1 MACINPD
8 GTLTGT
14 AKNILEVASEP
25 RTQKEIAARLEQ
37 PLFKIRMRLREMLE
51 LGLIAEEG
59 DSYLRTA
66 EGRERLEAEALPQGR
81 EDR

>member
-14 AKNILEVASEP
+14 AKNILRVTGEP
-25 RTQKEIAARLEQ
+25 RTQKEIAAQLDQ
-37 PLFKIRMRLREMLE
+37 PLFKIRMRLREML
-51 LGLIAEEG
+51 GLSLIVEEG

-66 EGRERLEAEALPQGR
+66 EGRERLDAQAVSLGR
-81 EDR
+81 EDL